1 MKKIKEFM
9 QKPWA
14 GYTIATCSAVV
25 LYLLLT
31 HLPALF
37 GGVKWF
43 LSLMSPV
50 IIGAAVAYLLNPLAN
65 LFEKKLFKKI
75 KKQSLRHTLAV
86 VIVVLVVVLILS
98 LLLAALI
105 PSLISSIKNL
115 IANRNDY
122 IGKVSN
128 FLSRF
133 NGGTLSLDVE
143 SLTNRLNSVI
153 DTLLNTAYNNLSV
166 ILTTVKDVGSSVAD
180 TALGIIFGVCFL
192 LGKDTIMNGIKNI
205 RHTYMTEERYERN
218 NTFWHNCHEIFTQ
231 YFTCTILDAVIIGV
245 ANAILMAVFGLP
257 NAALISVTVGI
268 TNIIPTFGPIIGAV
282 LGAFL
287 LVLDKPSYALTFLI
301 FTVILQTL
309 DAMVI
314 KPKLFSNS
322 LGLPA
327 IWTIVAIT
335 LGGKLAGVPG
345 IILSIPVAAIL
356 VILYKQSITP
366 IMEKRKAKINSVPDE
381 NAEST
386 ADETPVEENDKSS
399 T

>member
-1 MKKIKEFM
+1 MKKIKEFF

-31 HLPALF
+31 HLPVLF

-43 LSLMSPV
+43 LNLISPV
-50 IIGAAVAYLLNPLAN
+50 IIGGIVAYLLNPLAN
-65 LFEKKLFKKI
+65 FFENKVFGKVKKP
-75 KKQSLRHTLAV
+75 SLKHTLSV
-86 VIVVLVVVLILS
+86 LMIVIIVVLVLS
-98 LLLAALI
+98 LLLAMLI
-105 PSLISSIKNL
+105 PSLISSIKGI

-122 IGKVSN
+122 IAKISN

-133 NGGTLSLDVE
+133 NTGSLNLDVE
-143 SLTNRLNSVI
+143 SLTTQLNNAI
-153 DTLLNTAYNNLSV
+153 DSILSTAYKNLNV
-166 ILTTVKDVGSSVAD
+166 ILSTVLDVGSSVIN

-192 LGKDTIMNGIKNI
+192 LGKDTLLNGIKSI
-205 RHTYMTEERYERN
+205 RHTYMTEEQYERN
-218 NTFWHNCHEIFTQ
+218 NAFWHNCHDVFTQ
-231 YFTCTILDAVIIGV
+231 YFSCTLMDAIIIGVLNATLMLIFGMPNVALISVIIGV
-245 ANAILMAVFGLP
+245 
-257 NAALISVTVGI
+257 
-268 TNIIPTFGPIIGAV
+268 TNIIPTFGPVIGAV

-287 LVLDKPSYALTFLI
+287 LVLDKPLYALIFLI
-301 FTVILQTL
+301 FTVVLQSL

-356 VILYKQSITP
+356 TILYKQTISP
-366 IMEKRKAKINSVPDE
+366 IMEKRKVKINSAPE
-381 NAEST
+381 ESAEKS
-386 ADETPVEENDKSS
+386 EEAQPK
-399 T
+399 